1 MADVRFAVH
10 LDSQH
15 GASGAEPFK
24 LPHVSSE
31 VAAGSWG
38 EFADAMAVQEMHC
51 GTFRHE
57 FEAVA
62 DDIVGAALPTMPP
75 PPPIMTTPRT
85 AATSSPATSSSDSD
99 VDFLKRFL
107 KLFRLFCNSL
117 AF

>member
-38 EFADAMAVQEMHC
+38 DLADAAAVQGMQR
-51 GTFRHE
+51 GTFRQE
-57 FEAVA
+57 RRPSRMW
-62 DDIVGAALPTMPP
+62 GL
-75 PPPIMTTPRT
+75 R
-85 AATSSPATSSSDSD
+85 
-99 VDFLKRFL
+99 
-107 KLFRLFCNSL
+107 
-117 AF
+117 